1 MTTGEKPHKWLQSKG
16 LSWLVRLEFL
26 AVAGI
31 VAFQTIGKPS
41 VASMLFTATFFLTFL
56 TWLCHGMQ
64 VLGKNHRIGL
74 LILILSGIGVVGNG
88 LITQTGVSFGYFRKW
103 LMFCTTV
110 LFLSVA
116 GEYQPDRKTVHLI
129 LKGGTLLAVVLIG
142 MYGYAPGQM
151 HLLNGRVSGYL
162 TFRFTNPNLTAVFLS
177 AISML
182 QWIRA
187 AESKGLKRLVF
198 AGLGG
203 ILTWFVI
210 QTQSRNGQL
219 VMAFFL
225 LVWGLA
231 LRGKGIALN
240 GWTRWGAAVF
250 PLLFAFGYLLLIRL
264 PAAQQLFGF
273 LAGEGKNLD
282 SRVWIWELALRNVMD
297 APLLGAYSQI
307 SNGTGSSQMHNSHLD
322 VLASYGVP
330 AFFLVCRLLY
340 RLLEPVGRGRRA
352 YLCRMAFL
360 SLLLAGMGE
369 AMLFSGGM
377 GIYLLFGFFRMLA
390 NVDFEDDGA

>member
-1 MTTGEKPHKWLQSKG
+1 MRTGVKQWCKESLPRLIRLQ
-16 LSWLVRLEFL
+16 FF
-26 AVAGI
+26 AVTGI
-31 VAFQTIGKPS
+31 VVFQVLGKSS
-41 VASMLFTATFFLTFL
+41 VASMLFTATFFLTL
-56 TWLCHGMQ
+56 LIWVCRGL
-64 VLGKNHRIGL
+64 LGLRQIHRIGL
-74 LILILSGIGVVGNG
+74 LILLCSGISVVGNG

-103 LMFCTTV
+103 LMFCTTI
-110 LFLSVA
+110 LFLSVT
-116 GEYQPDRKTVHLI
+116 GEYCPDRKEIRMI
-129 LKGGTLLAVVLIG
+129 LRGSTFLSVFLVG
-142 MYGYAPGQM
+142 MYGCFPEQM

-182 QWIRA
+182 QWIQA
-187 AESKGLKRLVF
+187 ADSRGIKRCLF

-203 ILTWFVI
+203 ILIWFVI
-210 QTQSRNGQL
+210 QTQSRNAQL
-219 VMAFFL
+219 VMAFFF
-225 LVWGLA
+225 LVWLLA
-231 LRGKGIALN
+231 IAGKGIALY
-240 GWTRWGAAVF
+240 GGIRWAAAVF
-250 PLLFAFGYLLLIRL
+250 PLLFSLGYLLLIRL
-264 PAAQQLFGF
+264 PVVQRLFGF

-282 SRVWIWELALRNVMD
+282 SRVWIWKMALQNVMD
-297 APLLGAYSQI
+297 SPLLGAYSQI

-330 AFFLVCRLLY
+330 AFCLVCWLLH

-360 SLLLAGMGE
+360 SLLLSGMGE

-390 NVDFEDDGA
+390 NVPAKEEPV